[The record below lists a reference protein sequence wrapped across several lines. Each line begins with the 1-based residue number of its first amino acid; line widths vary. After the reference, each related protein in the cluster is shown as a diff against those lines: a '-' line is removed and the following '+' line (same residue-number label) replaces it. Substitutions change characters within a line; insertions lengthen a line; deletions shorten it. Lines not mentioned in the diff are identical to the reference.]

1 MKKFWA
7 FLVVGLLIGSA
18 AWAVDVQ
25 ISAIVASRLS
35 VGITDSTWD
44 LTIDNTGA
52 EVTQDSIDN
61 PIDNL
66 TVISSKKNYT
76 VSFSSSD
83 NGNLKMTVSGT
94 DYLIPYKI
102 KVDTTGWAGG
112 VGINQLSD
120 YVQLSATKTIEF
132 IKRTPAVG
140 KVFPIGIQ
148 IPEYEYLNE
157 IYEDGTYTAT
167 LTIGITAP

>member
-61 PIDNL
+61 L

-102 KVDTTGWAGG
+102 KVDTSSWSEG
-112 VGINQLSD
+112 VQTNNLDTYKQLTE
-120 YVQLSATKTIEF
+120 AKTIVF
-132 IKRTPAVG
+132 IKRTPAAG
-140 KVFPIGIQ
+140 KAFLIGIQ
-148 IPEYEYLNE
+148 IPAYSEE

-167 LTIGITAP
+167 LTIDITAS

>member
-18 AWAVDVQ
+18 AWAAVDVQ
-25 ISAIVASRLS
+25 ISASVANRLS
-35 VGITDSTWD
+35 VAIEHPTWD

-52 EVTQDSIDN
+52 EVTQDS
-61 PIDNL
+61 IDNL

-102 KVDTTGWAGG
+102 KVDTEGWTG
-112 VGINQLSD
+112 VQTNDLD
-120 YVQLSATKTIEF
+120 TYVQLNGAKKIVF

-148 IPEYEYLNE
+148 IPEYFNE

>member
-25 ISAIVASRLS
+25 ISASVANRLS
-35 VGITDSTWD
+35 VAIEHLTWN

-52 EVTQDSIDN
+52 EVTQDS
-61 PIDNL
+61 IDNL

-102 KVDTTGWAGG
+102 KVDTSSWSEG
-112 VGINQLSD
+112 VQTNNLDTYKQLTE
-120 YVQLSATKTIEF
+120 AKTIVF
-132 IKRTPAVG
+132 IKRTHQQSG

-148 IPEYEYLNE
+148 IPEYLNE

>member
-1 MKKFWA
+1 MKRKM
-7 FLVVGLLIGSA
+7 FLLVLAALLISVPVFA
-18 AWAVDVQ
+18 ADVQ
-25 ISAIVASRLS
+25 ISASVANRLS
-35 VGITDSTWD
+35 VAIEHLTWN

-52 EVTQDSIDN
+52 EVTQDS
-61 PIDNL
+61 IDNL

-148 IPEYEYLNE
+148 IPEYLNE

>member
-1 MKKFWA
+1 MKRKM
-7 FLVVGLLIGSA
+7 FLLVLAALLISVPVFA
-18 AWAVDVQ
+18 ADVQ
-25 ISAIVASRLS
+25 ISASVANRLS
-35 VGITDSTWD
+35 VAIEHLTWN

-52 EVTQDSIDN
+52 EVTQNS
-61 PIDNL
+61 IDNL
-66 TVISSKKNYT
+66 TVISSKKNYK

-148 IPEYEYLNE
+148 IPEDLNE

>member
-18 AWAVDVQ
+18 AWAAVDVQ

-61 PIDNL
+61 L
-66 TVISSKKNYT
+66 TVISSKKNYK

-102 KVDTTGWAGG
+102 KVDTSSWSGG
-112 VGINQLSD
+112 VDTNDLD
-120 YVQLSATKTIEF
+120 TYVQLNGAKKIVF

-148 IPEYEYLNE
+148 IPEYLNE

>member
-1 MKKFWA
+1 MKKVWA
-7 FLVVGLLIGSA
+7 FVVVGLLIGSA

-25 ISAIVASRLS
+25 ISASVANRLS
-35 VGITDSTWD
+35 VAIEHLTWN

-52 EVTQDSIDN
+52 EVTQNS
-61 PIDNL
+61 IDNL
-66 TVISSKKNYT
+66 TVISSKKNYK

-148 IPEYEYLNE
+148 IPEYLNE

>member
-18 AWAVDVQ
+18 AWAADVQ
-25 ISAIVASRLS
+25 ISASVANRLS
-35 VGITDSTWD
+35 VAIEHPTWD

-52 EVTQDSIDN
+52 EVTQDS
-61 PIDNL
+61 IDNL

-132 IKRTPAVG
+132 IKRTVG

-148 IPEYEYLNE
+148 IPEYLNE

>member
-44 LTIDNTGA
+44 LTIDNTGL
-52 EVTQDSIDN
+52 EVTQDS
-61 PIDNL
+61 IDNL

-83 NGNLKMTVSGT
+83 NGNLKMTVAGT
-94 DYLIPYKI
+94 DYLIP
-102 KVDTTGWAGG
+102 
-112 VGINQLSD
+112 
-120 YVQLSATKTIEF
+120 
-132 IKRTPAVG
+132 R
-140 KVFPIGIQ
+140 
-148 IPEYEYLNE
+148 
-157 IYEDGTYTAT
+157 
-167 LTIGITAP
+167 

>member
-25 ISAIVASRLS
+25 ISAIVRSRLS
-35 VGITDSTWD
+35 VGITESTWD
-44 LTIDNTGA
+44 LTIENTGA

-61 PIDNL
+61 L
-66 TVISSKKNYT
+66 TVISSKKNYK

-83 NGNLKMTVSGT
+83 NGNLKMTVLGT

-102 KVDTTGWAGG
+102 KVDTNSWSEG
-112 VGINQLSD
+112 VDTNELD
-120 YVQLSATKTIEF
+120 TYVQLNGAKKIVF

-148 IPEYEYLNE
+148 IPEDLNE

>member
-1 MKKFWA
+1 M
-7 FLVVGLLIGSA
+7 
-18 AWAVDVQ
+18 
-25 ISAIVASRLS
+25 
-35 VGITDSTWD
+35 GITDSTWD

-52 EVTQDSIDN
+52 EVTQDS
-61 PIDNL
+61 IDNL

-102 KVDTTGWAGG
+102 KVDTSSWSEG
-112 VGINQLSD
+112 VQTNNLDTYKQLTE
-120 YVQLSATKTIEF
+120 AKTIVF
-132 IKRTPAVG
+132 IKRTPAAG
-140 KVFPIGIQ
+140 KAFLIGIQ
-148 IPEYEYLNE
+148 IPAYSEE

>member
-1 MKKFWA
+1 MKRKM
-7 FLVVGLLIGSA
+7 FLLVLAALLISVPVFA
-18 AWAVDVQ
+18 ADVQ
-25 ISAIVASRLS
+25 ISASVANRLS
-35 VGITDSTWD
+35 VAIEHLTWN

-52 EVTQDSIDN
+52 EVTQNS
-61 PIDNL
+61 IDNL
-66 TVISSKKNYT
+66 TVISSKKNYK

-102 KVDTTGWAGG
+102 KVDTSSWSEG
-112 VGINQLSD
+112 VDTNDLD
-120 YVQLSATKTIEF
+120 TYVQLNGAKKIVF

-148 IPEYEYLNE
+148 IPEYLNE

>member
-61 PIDNL
+61 L

-94 DYLIPYKI
+94 DYLIPYEI
-102 KVDTTGWAGG
+102 KVDTEGWTG
-112 VGINQLSD
+112 VQTNNLDTYKQLTE
-120 YVQLSATKTIEF
+120 AKTIVF

-148 IPEYEYLNE
+148 IPEYLNE

>member
-1 MKKFWA
+1 
-7 FLVVGLLIGSA
+7 
-18 AWAVDVQ
+18 
-25 ISAIVASRLS
+25 
-35 VGITDSTWD
+35 
-44 LTIDNTGA
+44 
-52 EVTQDSIDN
+52 
-61 PIDNL
+61 
-66 TVISSKKNYT
+66 

-102 KVDTTGWAGG
+102 KVDTSSWSEG
-112 VGINQLSD
+112 VDTNDLD
-120 YVQLSATKTIEF
+120 TYVQLNGAKKIVF

-148 IPEYEYLNE
+148 IPEYLNE